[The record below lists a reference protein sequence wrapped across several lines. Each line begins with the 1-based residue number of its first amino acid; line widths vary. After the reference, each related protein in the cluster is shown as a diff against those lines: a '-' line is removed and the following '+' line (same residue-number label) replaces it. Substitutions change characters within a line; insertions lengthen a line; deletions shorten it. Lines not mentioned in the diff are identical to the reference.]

1 LERGSIPRG
10 STTIHM
16 KKNGLLLAAVFSF
29 HIHACTGYIIGFK
42 GLEDA
47 FDTAAFRQYAD
58 RLGYCNKVYSWHE
71 DKKAVQ
77 YVDQLKVPYQLY
89 GFSKGAQTVST
100 ILGRVK
106 HRPEFVI
113 TIGAYKTTNVDF
125 TNYKVNFVNY
135 FDESG
140 KGQKGPGI
148 FLNVLHFEM
157 QKEVNRINGGLSGLG
172 PARS

>member
-1 LERGSIPRG
+1 
-10 STTIHM
+10 M
-16 KKNGLLLAAVFSF
+16 KKIGLLSVAIFS
-29 HIHACTGYIIGFK
+29 IHTYACTGYIIGFR

-47 FDTAAFRQYAD
+47 FDVVAFKQYAD
-58 RLGYCNKVYSWHE
+58 RLGYCNKIYSWQ
-71 DKKAVQ
+71 DGQKAVK
-77 YVDQLKVPYQLY
+77 YVDQLKTPYQLY
-89 GFSKGAQTVST
+89 GFSKGAQTVATVLSRT
-100 ILGRVK
+100 K
-106 HRPEFVI
+106 HKPEFVI
-113 TIGAYKTTNVDF
+113 TIGAYKTTDVDF

-140 KGQKGPGI
+140 RGQKGPGI